1 MAVAFYDV
9 IPAGWQKSDPRIR
22 NLKIPFEKVQHYQQ
36 VKKVR
41 VGSFV
46 SRLYR
51 AYWSSPGF
59 SPRLQSFHNETHL
72 MMHQSHKKE
81 YTMRGRNPF

>member
-41 VGSFV
+41 VGLFV
-46 SRLYR
+46 SRL
-51 AYWSSPGF
+51 
-59 SPRLQSFHNETHL
+59 
-72 MMHQSHKKE
+72 
-81 YTMRGRNPF
+81 